1 MTQTFWLGALL
12 TRRELSARYR
22 GTALGVLWPF
32 LYSGLLLTM
41 FTLVFSFI
49 LKVRWSLG
57 ADARPSEGALMIFA
71 GLVPYLFLAEVLTRS
86 ITCITA
92 VPNFVK
98 KVRFPL
104 LLLPVVV
111 VSSAAVLAIVNTLI
125 LLGAVLVLWH
135 EFFTTALLLPLLF
148 VPLTFLGFGLAL
160 FCSTLGVFFRDLAQ
174 ASPLIAQLL
183 MFLAPVCYPMSIV
196 PPIFVGAIRLNPL
209 TWFVNTFR
217 DLVLDGRFFSL
228 AQWGLQT
235 ALCLAFALF
244 GLFFFNRTRR
254 SFADLL

>member
-1 MTQTFWLGALL
+1 
-12 TRRELSARYR
+12 
-22 GTALGVLWPF
+22 
-32 LYSGLLLTM
+32 
-41 FTLVFSFI
+41 
-49 LKVRWSLG
+49 
-57 ADARPSEGALMIFA
+57 MIFA

-135 EFFTTALLLPLLF
+135 EFFATALLLPLLF

-160 FCSTLGVFFRDLAQ
+160 FCSTLGVFFRDL
-174 ASPLIAQLL
+174 L
-183 MFLAPVCYPMSIV
+183 MDFSRNARTIPSLQFCYPC
-196 PPIFVGAIRLNPL
+196 
-209 TWFVNTFR
+209 
-217 DLVLDGRFFSL
+217 GRFTV
-228 AQWGLQT
+228 A
-235 ALCLAFALF
+235 
-244 GLFFFNRTRR
+244 
-254 SFADLL
+254 